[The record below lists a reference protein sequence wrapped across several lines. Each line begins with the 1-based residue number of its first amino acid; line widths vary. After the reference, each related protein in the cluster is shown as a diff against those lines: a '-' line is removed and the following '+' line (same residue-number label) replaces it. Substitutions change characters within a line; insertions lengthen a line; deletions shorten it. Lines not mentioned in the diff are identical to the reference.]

1 MHGKNHL
8 FKWMSGLP
16 SGSQWGQQIF
26 KIALETPYT
35 VYTLYLNLFMFS
47 RVNFSKVH
55 TFWEGHKNVH
65 ISWIS
70 GELCPFSSQNLFTL
84 CIMKNCLYKK
94 LIRRTM
100 WDLCTID

>member
-1 MHGKNHL
+1 
-8 FKWMSGLP
+8 
-16 SGSQWGQQIF
+16 
-26 KIALETPYT
+26 
-35 VYTLYLNLFMFS
+35 MFS

-100 WDLCTID
+100 WDLCTIDWQKEDAANFESQNFEGP